1 MIKGPGKLK
10 LVYGEQFSICTF
22 ILVLYRVIIVLMFLT
37 FFIFYFSIEGKDG
50 TTEMEV
56 FNFTGDGGVA
66 LSMYNTDEVSANHFL
81 VIVIY
86 SLILRNK
93 LFFFSEGG

>member
-1 MIKGPGKLK
+1 
-10 LVYGEQFSICTF
+10 
-22 ILVLYRVIIVLMFLT
+22 
-37 FFIFYFSIEGKDG
+37 
-50 TTEMEV
+50 MEV

-86 SLILRNK
+86 SLIL
-93 LFFFSEGG
+93 